1 MGFMGRPIIRA
12 YCADGINHFK
22 CMASNCHCTC
32 GHRSR
37 LQTSGVPGQAGL
49 KASDGTPV
57 ASTAEGRRLDKARAE
72 NPRNKKG
79 EHKRGS
85 RGGRKQK
92 V

>member
-1 MGFMGRPIIRA
+1 MGMMGRPIIRA
-12 YCADGINHFK
+12 WCLRSFHER
-22 CMASNCHCTC
+22 CMASNCHCSC

-37 LQTSGVPGQAGL
+37 LQGPPT
-49 KASDGTPV
+49 ASDGTPV